1 MAARCAAIALWWRE
15 LRVHAERSVRFQVH
29 AFWRQRP
36 VRPTVVL
43 YEAFGGTGLHGDP
56 ATLFQALQ
64 ARTDLG
70 RLRHVWAVTDVAAH
84 RRDRPRRNR
93 NRMRDRVRLVRRG
106 SLAYHRYLA
115 TSGYLVTNAAFP
127 AQFGKRAGQTYLHTG
142 VDAHGPAAVGA
153 SAGASAGAVRAAERG
168 RAHLLRNLVMADFV
182 ISPDAA
188 STERVYGRQL
198 QLGGIY
204 RGQILELGGPTGDP
218 DGHNAVIDVVFGQRM
233 PPRTPALTVR
243 RGLADG
249 RTAVL
254 IHLGGMKRNGIT
266 ASAVNLLHTLDHD
279 RFDVSVVYTPSR
291 KPAIVAAQNALPAR
305 VRRFHY
311 SGSMN
316 GRARDRAALRRYL
329 EGGQTRS
336 ELKRSA
342 QARSDP
348 AAGRHAQ
355 LWRDEFIRCFGDS
368 CFDHVIDFSG
378 YGTFWATLLL
388 HSPPAERSIWLHNDL
403 AADAHRV
410 GRDGQ
415 KKMLHGLTQIFSLY
429 AAYDTLVSVSPSLA
443 RINQRRLGQ
452 HAPADRFR
460 FAPNTIDAARVLGNA
475 AVTMPVPSGPPEQPS
490 GERLTGEPLDKAT
503 AAWVARILNDPAVV
517 TFITVGR
524 LSPEKN
530 QARLI
535 RAFARVH
542 AGAPATRLVIVG
554 RGPLRAALAHQIE
567 QLGLQTAVFLTGE
580 LANPHALLAIAD
592 AFVLSSDYE
601 GQPMVI
607 LEALVLGMPVITVAF
622 ESVQSALPPGVG
634 HIVAQTDDGLTA
646 GLVAFLGA
654 PRPAVSFDPV
664 AHNRNA
670 LEHFALAIGA
680 PGRVVDVPVARQPVP
695 AG

>member
-1 MAARCAAIALWWRE
+1 MLWWRE
-15 LRVHAERSVRFQVH
+15 LRVHMERSVRFQVH
-29 AFWRQRP
+29 ALWRQRA

-56 ATLFQALQ
+56 AALFRALD
-64 ARTDLG
+64 ARVDLG

-84 RRDRPRRNR
+84 RRQARQEARRPKARRQATRRPGEPRRN
-93 NRMRDRVRLVRRG
+93 DRVRLVRRG
-106 SLAYHRYLA
+106 SLSYHRYLA
-115 TSGYLVTNAAFP
+115 TSGYLVSNAAFP
-127 AQFGKRAGQTYLHTG
+127 AQFAKRTGQTYLHTG
-142 VDAHGPAAVGA
+142 VPLQPEPAGV
-153 SAGASAGAVRAAERG
+153 SAAALRAADR
-168 RAHLLRNLVMADFV
+168 RQAHLLRNLVMADFLV
-182 ISPDAA
+182 SPDAA
-188 STERVYGRQL
+188 TTESVYRREL

-204 RGQILELGGPTGDP
+204 RGQILEIGGQADAAEAR
-218 DGHNAVIDVVFGQRM
+218 DAVIDVVFGQRM

-249 RTAVL
+249 RTSVL

-266 ASAVNLLHTLDHD
+266 ASALNLLQTIDHD

-291 KPAIVAAQNALPAR
+291 KAAVLAAQNALPAR
-305 VRRFHY
+305 VRRFRY

-316 GRARDRAALRRYL
+316 GRARERAALRRYL
-329 EGGQTRS
+329 DRGQTRS
-336 ELKRSA
+336 EVKRSDHT
-342 QARSDP
+342 RE
-348 AAGRHAQ
+348 RHAQ
-355 LWRDEFIRCFGDS
+355 LWRDEFTRCFGDS

-403 AADAHRV
+403 AADAHRE

-415 KKMLHGLTQIFSLY
+415 KKMLHGLTQIFSMY
-429 AAYDTLVSVSPSLA
+429 ADYDTLVSVSPELA
-443 RINQRRLGQ
+443 LINQRRLAP

-460 FAPNTIDAARVLGNA
+460 YAPNTIDACRVLGNA
-475 AVTMPVPSGPPEQPS
+475 GAAAT
-490 GERLTGEPLDKAT
+490 LDTAT
-503 AAWVARILNDPAVV
+503 TAWAERILSDPAVV

-535 RAFARVH
+535 RSFARVH
-542 AGAPATRLVIVG
+542 ADTPATRLVIVG
-554 RGPLRAALAHQIE
+554 RGPLRAALTQQIADF
-567 QLGLQTAVFLTGE
+567 GLQSAVFLTGE
-580 LANPHALLAIAD
+580 LANPHALLAVAD

-622 ESVQSALPPGVG
+622 ESVPGALPPGVG
-634 HIVAQTDDGLTA
+634 RIVAQTDDALAAGLTA
-646 GLVAFLGA
+646 FLHE
-654 PRPAVSFDPV
+654 PRPASRFDHD

-680 PGRVVDVPVARQPVP
+680 PGRAVQEPVRREPVP